1 MQDNLLSG
9 GITIVTS
16 SPKVNHKAVKKA
28 RPKRQQQQQ
37 QQGSRDARALKH
49 STLAEDYFP
58 SAADLLMNF
67 VGLWRM
73 GRNS

>member
-16 SPKVNHKAVKKA
+16 SPKFNHKAVKKA

-37 QQGSRDARALKH
+37 QQQQQQGSRDARALKR
-49 STLAEDYFP
+49 SALAEDYFP
-58 SAADLLMNF
+58 SAADL
-67 VGLWRM
+67 
-73 GRNS
+73 